1 MAQAPITQT
10 NIACT
15 ISRMAKRAKTHATY
29 VKEGFDA
36 DAATYAELVRLE
48 METAIDQMRRL
59 IAQISPTI

>member
-1 MAQAPITQT
+1 MTQAKITHT

-15 ISRMAKRAKTHATY
+15 VSRMAKRAKVHATH
-29 VKEGFDA
+29 VKEGR

-59 IAQISPTI
+59 ISKISPTIY